1 MPQATDKLRNLWN
14 DDDGVD
20 DVKATRHL
28 QERGF
33 IFTRGGMIV
42 ASVDHEFT
50 EKDYSAI
57 DYMFQE
63 WDYGYDPKI
72 RHKDGVILPL

>member
-1 MPQATDKLRNLWN
+1 MPQATDKLRIAWN
-14 DDDGVD
+14 DDDGID
-20 DVKATRHL
+20 DVKATRYL

-42 ASVDHEFT
+42 ASFDHEFN

-63 WDYGYDPKI
+63 WDYGYDPKL
-72 RHKDGVILPL
+72 RHKDGTVI